1 MVKIQ
6 LKINEN
12 IIKNKAICSPSIAE
26 IALFCLSRRAPPRQ
40 CLRWCEGFSVEGLRQ
55 WKPTSPWGQP
65 EGEGL
70 VVPHGPGSSVWAW
83 PWKKKDVVTRAA
95 GGGGGLSRPTGDPWR
110 WWEGPSGGSESSV
123 LAEIP
128 STPAKPLLIQL
139 TKDCLF
145 KFNFNFFPF
154 REISWLQIKSNT
166 LPVLQSLIPLTPY
179 PKPIRFRLHHAF

>member
-1 MVKIQ
+1 MFSFHCWNCPILSEQKGPTASVPTVVWGVFSWRLETVKAHQSLGAARRGGPCCATWSRQ
-6 LKINEN
+6 L
-12 IIKNKAICSPSIAE
+12 S
-26 IALFCLSRRAPPRQ
+26 LSLAMEE
-40 CLRWCEGFSVEGLRQ
+40 EGCCHQSC
-55 WKPTSPWGQP
+55 W
-65 EGEGL
+65 
-70 VVPHGPGSSVWAW
+70 
-83 PWKKKDVVTRAA
+83 
-95 GGGGGLSRPTGDPWR
+95 GGGGLSRPTGDPWR